1 MERLVLPYQAK
12 FFDPGEF
19 NLNIVTGFLDQNNK
33 LTPENYFNKFN
44 SSLAPLY
51 VFHLRDKYGK
61 KQMNFLEKIINSRT
75 KRHLKTYIVYDFS
88 YENGI
93 TADDWQSLEFTKELP
108 SLILLNTSAQ
118 EPRELEYQ
126 SYPIEYIDFFAL
138 SAVERERLG
147 TPVCKTP
154 VSERKPNINLL
165 LGRVYK
171 NKRDEAIRNLY
182 RRNLLN
188 KETTGLIGNLNQL
201 SIKTLRKCPTIKE
214 YWGSA
219 DGVDLPFGIDDSSQG
234 YATNCSVYENSQVS
248 YVCET
253 WEHEDYKAN
262 TFITEKTYR
271 AILNKSPFV
280 IQGEKGTL
288 ASLRSKGFKTF
299 DNFIKE
305 DYENDVDATIDA
317 AERLLT
323 LIPQYKDEIQHIVD
337 RNYAVL
343 QKLHRRQIT
352 KLNRAFE
359 GLSSD

>member
-1 MERLVLPYQAK
+1 MERLILPDQAS
-12 FFDPGEF
+12 FFDPGRH
-19 NLNIVTGFLDQNNK
+19 NLNLVTGFLDQNNK
-33 LTPENYFNKFN
+33 LTPENYHSKRQV
-44 SSLAPLY
+44 APLY
-51 VFHLRDKYGK
+51 VFLLRDKYDP
-61 KQMNFLEKIINSRT
+61 KQMKFLEKLIKSRRR
-75 KRHLKTYIVYDFS
+75 RHLKTCIVYDFS
-88 YENGI
+88 YENGMTSDI
-93 TADDWQSLEFTKELP
+93 WQSLEFTKKLP

-118 EPRELEYQ
+118 ELRDLEYQ

-171 NKRDEAIRNLY
+171 NNRDKAIRNLY
-182 RRNLLN
+182 GRNLLN
-188 KETTGLIGNLNQL
+188 KETTGLIGRINQL
-201 SIKTLRKCPTIKE
+201 SKKTLRKCPTIKE
-214 YWGSA
+214 YWGSV
-219 DGVDLPFGIDDSSQG
+219 DGVPIPPETRDSSQG
-234 YATNCSVYENSQVS
+234 YSTNCSVYENSQVS
-248 YVCET
+248 YICET
-253 WEHEDYKAN
+253 WEHTDYKAN

-288 ASLRSKGFKTF
+288 DSLRSKGFKTF
-299 DNFIKE
+299 GNFIKE

-323 LIPQYKDEIQHIVD
+323 LIPQYKDEIQYIVD

-352 KLNRAFE
+352 KLNQAFE